1 MKATTRGKFLLTLS
15 LLLLVLFSC
24 RKDED
29 TMWDVAVL
37 TPIANGHLSI
47 MDILPDSLSEVQED
61 GGVDLVYRQ
70 TLFSYNFVDENIS
83 IPDTI
88 VETFVSLDSLS
99 LSDREITQSITLGAV
114 AEILGFPIGTFII
127 LSHGE
132 EVPIDPIADLTS
144 GETPIDATSFFESAT
159 IEEGFLDIEVENGFP
174 IPLEDITLQIRNSS
188 DDEIIVD
195 EFVTSILPGETFI
208 STTPL
213 DGKTID
219 GNLVA
224 EITNFSSPGSDGVP
238 VLIDTND
245 ALVITMKA
253 YNLSLFEATAIFP
266 AQNLVNNQLNVV
278 YDMGGPEFTEMK
290 IKSGEVVMYIVNTI
304 GDSIHIEYNIP
315 GAVDEFGVPIAI
327 ETVVPPAPPGES
339 VIVDQ
344 LFPLAGYS
352 IDLRGQN
359 GLLYN
364 TFYNEFIARI
374 DSTGEV
380 VTISKEDSIQVIYG
394 LQNIVPL
401 ELKGY
406 FGQAEMVQ
414 ADTIDNLGLLDDVIG
429 GSVTLEDAMVDLVVK
444 NGVGI
449 EADIFLNDL
458 TARNKNTGATQTL
471 VAPEFIQTEVPVQRA
486 LENPFTPGYT
496 TFALRPDNSNIKQFL
511 EILPTS
517 ITYDTE
523 MFVNPNGNTY
533 NYQDFLL
540 EESDIDLFID
550 MRIPLHLMANDLTLL
565 NEFNSELSELS
576 NRDNILDGTFT
587 LHCENGFPLEA
598 GVVIEFLTWNNE
610 VIRFY
615 DLTDDTPLP
624 AAPLDA
630 DCRVIESAIT
640 DIRIEIDEASMQEI
654 LNADKVR
661 IRSTYNTES
670 LPPCNT
676 TLRIYSDYYL
686 DFVLSADFRYRV
698 NLNN

>member
-1 MKATTRGKFLLTLS
+1 MKASNRGKYLLILS
-15 LLLLVLFSC
+15 FIWLVLYSC
-24 RKDED
+24 RKEED

-47 MDILPDSLSEVQED
+47 MDILPDSLSEVQAD

-70 TLFSYNFVDENIS
+70 TLFSYNFVEENIS

-132 EVPIDPIADLTS
+132 EVPIDPIADLSS

-159 IEEGFLDIEVENGFP
+159 IEEGFLDIEVSNGFP

-195 EFVTSILPGETFI
+195 EFVASILPGETFT

-213 DGKTID
+213 DGKTVD

-253 YNLSLFEATAIFP
+253 YDLSLFEATAIFP

-278 YDMGGPEFTEMK
+278 YDMGGPEFTEMQ

-327 ETVVPPAPPGES
+327 ETVVPPAPHGES

-352 IDLRGQN
+352 IDLRGSS
-359 GLLYN
+359 GTLYN
-364 TFYNEFIARI
+364 TFYNEFVARI

-414 ADTIDNLGLLDDVIG
+414 ADTIDNLGLFDDVVG

-471 VAPEFIQTEVPVQRA
+471 VAPEYIQTAVPVERA

-517 ITYDTE
+517 ILYDTE

-565 NEFNSELSELS
+565 NEFNSELSGLT

-615 DLTDDTPLP
+615 DLTDTPLP
-624 AAPLDA
+624 AAPLDG

-640 DIRIEIDEASMQEI
+640 DIQIEIDEASMQE
-654 LNADKVR
+654 LLDADKVR